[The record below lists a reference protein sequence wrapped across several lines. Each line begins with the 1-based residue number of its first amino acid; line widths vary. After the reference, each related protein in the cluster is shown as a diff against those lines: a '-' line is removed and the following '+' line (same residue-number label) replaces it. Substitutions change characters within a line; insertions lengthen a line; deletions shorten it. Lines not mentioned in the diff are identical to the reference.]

1 MSECKESLS
10 ALMDGET
17 EAFETRR
24 LLQRLDEDAELGQTW
39 RRYHLARSALKGETL
54 AQCES
59 DLSARISA
67 VIENEPAH
75 QSVETPRVEGDSE
88 RRAGFGGLR
97 RTLAS
102 MAVAASVT
110 AIVIF
115 GANNF
120 SPSLGEQPVVAQTS
134 GNVAPVMQSPYS
146 ADLVR
151 TQLGSTP
158 AAVRSAGSVTD
169 SADVIRLSQGLTDY
183 IDQHRHLLSA
193 RQSRWHSSW
202 VPEGYKPVAHELL
215 PHGEVMMFTNG
226 SATVSVTVEP
236 VGYQR
241 SAEGVVRDDGLVAVG
256 RRQGEHFVTVVGDV
270 PLMVADRIAAS
281 VKLIR

>member
-10 ALMDGET
+10 ALMDGQT
-17 EAFETRR
+17 EEFETRR

-39 RRYHLARSALKGETL
+39 RRYHLARSALKGEAL
-54 AQCES
+54 MHREF
-59 DLSARISA
+59 DLSARVA
-67 VIENEPAH
+67 AAIEDEPAH
-75 QSVETPRVEGDSE
+75 QAVPQQATE
-88 RRAGFGGLR
+88 RSSFSLHGLR
-97 RTLAS
+97 RTIAS

-120 SPSLGEQPVVAQTS
+120 APGVAEAPAVAQAPAS
-134 GNVAPVMQSPYS
+134 AVPAAPVPISP
-146 ADLVR
+146 DLVR
-151 TQLGSTP
+151 TQYGAP
-158 AAVRSAGSVTD
+158 AAVSTPSAVAD

-193 RQSRWHSSW
+193 RQSRWQSSW
-202 VPEGYKPVAHELL
+202 LPEGYKPVAHELL
-215 PHGEVMMFTNG
+215 PHGEVMMFSNG
-226 SATVSVTVEP
+226 SATFSVTVEP

-241 SAEGVVRDDGLVAVG
+241 SAEGVVRDEGLVAVG

-270 PLMVADRIAAS
+270 PLMVADRIAS
-281 VKLIR
+281 NVKLIR